1 MRALP
6 VLVRTMTQPSLP
18 PADTAASLAQL
29 HLRSYRDESL
39 THRHDFAQ
47 LVLPLAGRLAMD
59 IAGREGLA
67 DTATAAFV
75 EPGARHATRAGGEN
89 RSLVLDLAPATV
101 SSLQLEVLAQR
112 PFLPLSAAAG
122 RLVEFM
128 AVTLAHTR
136 PADTVLQH
144 WVPLL
149 LDTLTQQP
157 PRTLSRLHLMLARV
171 EARAEH
177 PWTVAQMAEL
187 AAISPSRL
195 HEWFRAQLHTSPRA
209 WLAEVRVARA
219 CQLLRTSSLP
229 LALIAQRCGYGDQSA
244 MTHALRKLRGTTPS
258 AYRKAC
264 LS

>member
-1 MRALP
+1 MI
-6 VLVRTMTQPSLP
+6 PSSRP
-18 PADTAASLAQL
+18 HPDTAPPVAQL
-29 HLRSYRDESL
+29 HLRSYREESL
-39 THRHDFAQ
+39 AHRHDFAQ
-47 LVLPLAGRLAMD
+47 LVLPLAGHLAMD

-89 RSLVLDLAPATV
+89 RSLVVDLAPGAV
-101 SSLQLEVLAQR
+101 GSLQLEVLAQR
-112 PFLPLSAAAG
+112 PFLPLSRAAG
-122 RLVEFM
+122 KLVEFM
-128 AVTLAHTR
+128 AVAASDNR
-136 PADTVLQH
+136 PGGNTLQH

-149 LDTLTQQP
+149 LDALTQQP
-157 PRTLSRLHLMLARV
+157 QALSRLRLMLARV

-195 HEWFRAQLHTSPRA
+195 HEWFRAELDTSPRA

-229 LALIAQRCGYGDQSA
+229 LAQIAQRCGYGDQSA
-244 MTHALRKLRGTTPS
+244 LTHALRKLRGTTPS
-258 AYRKAC
+258 AYRKSY
-264 LS
+264 LP

>member
-1 MRALP
+1 MI
-6 VLVRTMTQPSLP
+6 PSSRP
-18 PADTAASLAQL
+18 HPDTAPPVAQL
-29 HLRSYRDESL
+29 HLRSYREESL
-39 THRHDFAQ
+39 AHRHDFPQ
-47 LVLPLAGRLAMD
+47 LVLPLAGHLAMD

-89 RSLVLDLAPATV
+89 RSLVVDLAPDAV
-101 SSLQLEVLAQR
+101 GSLQLEALAQR
-112 PFLPLSAAAG
+112 PFLPLSRAAG
-122 RLVEFM
+122 KLVEFM
-128 AVTLAHTR
+128 AVALSDTR
-136 PADTVLQH
+136 PGGNTLQH

-149 LDTLTQQP
+149 LDALTQQP
-157 PRTLSRLHLMLARV
+157 QALSRLRLMLARV

-195 HEWFRAQLHTSPRA
+195 HEWFRAELDTSPRA

-229 LALIAQRCGYGDQSA
+229 LAQMAQRCGYGDQSA
-244 MTHALRKLRGTTPS
+244 LTHALRKLRGTTPS
-258 AYRKAC
+258 AYRKSYLA
-264 LS
+264 